1 METGLIATYVPELVV
16 TSFVVA
22 VAASYAAL
30 KTTGRIRA
38 SDAVA
43 RRWWLAGGALAM
55 GIGVWSMHFIGMLAL
70 RLPIPLGYDIGVTV
84 LSLLMAVAASGY
96 ALWLVTRDR
105 MGRLRLLSGA
115 VVMGL
120 GIAAMHYVGMAAMRM
135 QPAIIYQPVWFA
147 ASLLIAIGA
156 AGAALAIAYRL
167 RDNARRE
174 RLHRALAAGVMG
186 VAIVG
191 MHYTGMAAA
200 HFPAGSICSAAL
212 RDGLSPDSLA
222 WLVVVVN
229 TAVLGTAIGASALDR
244 LLHERTARLSDSLQQ
259 ANRQLTH
266 LAMHDALTGL
276 PNRLMLI
283 ERLQSRMLHAQLHG
297 ERFAVLFIDLDG
309 FKGVNDAFGH
319 HVGDALLVRVA
330 DMLRRMATPADT
342 VARLG
347 GDEFVMVT
355 SVAEAGEAS
364 VRGERL
370 LGCLAEA
377 TRLQEND
384 DVTVS
389 ASIGIAL
396 YPGDGEDAQALL
408 AHADAAM
415 YYIKQAGRNGLAL
428 YAPAMGEEALGQL
441 QLTYELRKALERGQ
455 LVLHYQPQIR
465 AADNAMAGMEALV
478 RWQHPR
484 LGLVMPDRFIALA
497 ERAGLIVDL
506 GQWVLDE
513 ACRQWAAWRRAGAR
527 VPSVSVNLS
536 PVQVR
541 GDSLVGQ
548 VTAAMRRHGLPAG
561 ALTLEITES
570 IAMLEPERT
579 AQVLTQLVEAG
590 ARISVDDFG
599 TGYSSLSYLACLPA
613 HELKVDRQFVRQ
625 MTTGPRHAAIVQS
638 VVLLGQQLGLEVVA
652 EGVETL
658 EQKQMLVA
666 MGCHRLQG
674 YYIGQP
680 RPVEEM
686 PVSSLV
692 RHEPFAASGTHG

>member
-1 METGLIATYVPELVV
+1 MDAGLITTYVPELVA

-70 RLPIPLGYDIGVTV
+70 RLPIPLGYDIGITL
-84 LSLLMAVAASGY
+84 LSLLMAVAASAY
-96 ALWLVTRDR
+96 ALWLVTRDHL
-105 MGRLRLLSGA
+105 GRWRLLSGA

-135 QPAIIYQPVWFA
+135 DPAIIYRPMWFI
-147 ASLLIAIGA
+147 ASVLIAIVA
-156 AGAALAIAYRL
+156 AGGALAIAYRL
-167 RDNARRE
+167 RDNAHHE

-200 HFPAGSICSAAL
+200 HFPEGAVCSAAL

-229 TAVLGTAIGASALDR
+229 TAVLGTAIGASALDK
-244 LLHERTARLSDSLQQ
+244 LLHDRTARLSDSLHQ

-276 PNRLMLI
+276 PNRLLLI
-283 ERLQSRMLHAQLHG
+283 DQLQARILQAQLHG

-330 DMLRRMATPADT
+330 DTLRRMADSGDT

-355 SVAEAGEAS
+355 RVAEVGEATM
-364 VRGERL
+364 RGERA
-370 LGCLAEA
+370 LACVAES

-415 YYIKQAGRNGLAL
+415 YHIKQAGRNGLAV
-428 YAPAMGEEALGQL
+428 YAPAMGDEVMGQL
-441 QLTYELRKALERGQ
+441 QLTHELRKAQERGQ

-465 AADNAMAGMEALV
+465 AVDNGMAGMEALV

-497 ERAGLIVDL
+497 ERVGLIVDL

-513 ACRQWAAWRRAGAR
+513 ACRQWAAWKRVGAR
-527 VPSVSVNLS
+527 VPTVAVNLS

-541 GDSLVGQ
+541 GDYLVAQ

-579 AQVLTQLVEAG
+579 VQVLTQLVEAG

-599 TGYSSLSYLACLPA
+599 TGYSSLSYLAYLPA

-625 MTTGPRHAAIVQS
+625 MTTGPRHAAIVRS
-638 VVLLGQQLGLEVVA
+638 VVMLGQQLGLEVVA

-658 EQKQMLVA
+658 EQKQMLAA
-666 MGCHRLQG
+666 MGCDRLQG
-674 YYIGQP
+674 YYISPP
-680 RPVEEM
+680 RAVEEM
-686 PVSSLV
+686 PVQALS
-692 RHEPFAASGTHG
+692 HDAPPAAWGTHG

>member
-1 METGLIATYVPELVV
+1 METGLVATYVPELVV

-22 VAASYAAL
+22 VVASYAAL

-38 SDAVA
+38 SDPVA
-43 RRWWLAGGALAM
+43 QRWWLAGGALAM

-70 RLPIPLGYDIGVTV
+70 RLPIRLGYDIGITV
-84 LSLLMAVAASGY
+84 LSLAMAVAASGY
-96 ALWLVTRDR
+96 ALWLVTRDHVS
-105 MGRLRLLSGA
+105 RLRLVSGA

-135 QPAIIYQPVWFA
+135 NPDIIYEPLWFG
-147 ASLLIAIGA
+147 ASLLIAIVA

-167 RDNARRE
+167 RDNARHE
-174 RLHRALAAGVMG
+174 RLHRLLAAGVMG

-212 RDGLSPDSLA
+212 RAGLSPDSLA

-244 LLHERTARLSDSLQQ
+244 LLHERTARLSDSLHL

-276 PNRLMLI
+276 PNRMRLI
-283 ERLQSRMLHAQLHG
+283 DELQERVVCAQRQG
-297 ERFAVLFIDLDG
+297 ERFAVLFLDLDG

-330 DMLRRMATPADT
+330 DTLRRMAGADDM

-355 SVAEAGEAS
+355 RVTETGEATA
-364 VRGERL
+364 RGERL
-370 LGCLAEA
+370 LAGLVES

-396 YPGDGEDAQALL
+396 YPGDGEDAQALI

-415 YYIKQAGRNGLAL
+415 YFIKQAGRNGLAL
-428 YAPAMGEEALGQL
+428 YAPSMGDEGQL
-441 QLTYELRKALERGQ
+441 QLTYELRRALERGQ
-455 LVLHYQPQIR
+455 LVLHYQPQVR
-465 AADNAMAGMEALV
+465 ALDNGMAGMEALV

-497 ERAGLIVDL
+497 ERVGLIVDL

-513 ACRQWAAWRRAGAR
+513 VCRQWAVWRRAGAR
-527 VPSVSVNLS
+527 VPTVSVNLS

-541 GDSLVGQ
+541 GDYLVAQ
-548 VTAAMRRHGLPAG
+548 VASAMRRHGLPPG

-570 IAMLEPERT
+570 MAMLEPERT
-579 AQVLTQLVEAG
+579 VEVLTQLVAVG
-590 ARISVDDFG
+590 ARISLDDFG
-599 TGYSSLSYLACLPA
+599 TGYSSLSYLAYLPA
-613 HELKVDRQFVRQ
+613 HELKIDRQFVRQ
-625 MTTGPRHAAIVQS
+625 MTTGSRHAAIVQS
-638 VVLLGQQLGLEVVA
+638 VVMLGQQLGLDVVA

-658 EQKQMLVA
+658 EQKQMLAA
-666 MGCHRLQG
+666 MGCDRLQG
-674 YYIGQP
+674 YYIGKP
-680 RPVEEM
+680 RAVEDM
-686 PVSSLV
+686 PPQVLQVPS
-692 RHEPFAASGTHG
+692 AAWGTHG

>member
-1 METGLIATYVPELVV
+1 METGLVATYVPELVV

-22 VAASYAAL
+22 VVASYAAL

-38 SDAVA
+38 SDPVA
-43 RRWWLAGGALAM
+43 QRWWLAGGALAM

-70 RLPIPLGYDIGVTV
+70 RLPIRLGYDIGITV
-84 LSLLMAVAASGY
+84 LSLAMAVAASGY
-96 ALWLVTRDR
+96 ALWLVTRDHVS
-105 MGRLRLLSGA
+105 RLRLVSGA

-135 QPAIIYQPVWFA
+135 NPDIIYEPLWFG
-147 ASLLIAIGA
+147 ASLLIAIVA

-167 RDNARRE
+167 RDNARHE
-174 RLHRALAAGVMG
+174 RLHRLLAACVMG

-212 RDGLSPDSLA
+212 RAGLSPDSLA

-244 LLHERTARLSDSLQQ
+244 LLHERTARLSDSLHL

-276 PNRLMLI
+276 PNRMRLI
-283 ERLQSRMLHAQLHG
+283 DELQERVVCAQRQG
-297 ERFAVLFIDLDG
+297 ERFAVLFLDLDG

-330 DMLRRMATPADT
+330 DTLRRMAGADDM

-355 SVAEAGEAS
+355 RVTETGEATA
-364 VRGERL
+364 RGERL
-370 LGCLAEA
+370 LAGLVES

-396 YPGDGEDAQALL
+396 YPGDGEDAQALI

-415 YYIKQAGRNGLAL
+415 YFIKQAGRNGLAL
-428 YAPAMGEEALGQL
+428 YAPSMGDEGQL
-441 QLTYELRKALERGQ
+441 QLTYELRRALERGQ
-455 LVLHYQPQIR
+455 LVLHYQPQVR
-465 AADNAMAGMEALV
+465 ALDNGMAGMEALV

-497 ERAGLIVDL
+497 ERVGLIVDL

-513 ACRQWAAWRRAGAR
+513 ACRQWAVWRRAGAR
-527 VPSVSVNLS
+527 VPTVSVNLS

-541 GDSLVGQ
+541 GDYLVAQ
-548 VTAAMRRHGLPAG
+548 VASAMRRHGLPPG

-570 IAMLEPERT
+570 MAMLEPERT
-579 AQVLTQLVEAG
+579 VEVLTQLVAVG
-590 ARISVDDFG
+590 ARISLDDFG
-599 TGYSSLSYLACLPA
+599 TGYSSLSYLAYLPA
-613 HELKVDRQFVRQ
+613 HELKIDRQFVRQ
-625 MTTGPRHAAIVQS
+625 MTTGSRHAAIVQS
-638 VVLLGQQLGLEVVA
+638 VVMLGQQLGLDVVA

-658 EQKQMLVA
+658 EQKQMLAA
-666 MGCHRLQG
+666 MGCDRLQG
-674 YYIGQP
+674 YYIGKP
-680 RPVEEM
+680 RAVEDM
-686 PVSSLV
+686 PPQVLQSPS
-692 RHEPFAASGTHG
+692 AAWGTHG

>member
-167 RDNARRE
+167 RDNARHE

-692 RHEPFAASGTHG
+692 RQEPFAASGTHG

>member
-1 METGLIATYVPELVV
+1 MESGLIATYVPELVA

-22 VAASYAAL
+22 VVASYAAL

-38 SDAVA
+38 SDPVA

-70 RLPIPLGYDIGVTV
+70 RLPIRLGYDIGITL

-96 ALWLVTRDR
+96 ALWLVTRDHVT
-105 MGRLRLLSGA
+105 RLRMVSGA

-135 QPAIIYQPVWFA
+135 DPAIIYRPLWFS
-147 ASLLIAIGA
+147 ASLLIAIVA
-156 AGAALAIAYRL
+156 AGAALVIAYRL
-167 RDNARRE
+167 RDNAHHE
-174 RLHRALAAGVMG
+174 RLHRLLAAGVMG

-200 HFPAGSICSAAL
+200 YFPAGSICSAAL

-244 LLHERTARLSDSLQQ
+244 LLHERTARLSDSLQL

-276 PNRLMLI
+276 PNRMMLTDQLQ
-283 ERLQSRMLHAQLHG
+283 ERIVRAQLAG
-297 ERFAVLFIDLDG
+297 ERFALLFIDLDG

-330 DMLRRMATPADT
+330 DTLRRVASADDT

-355 SVAEAGEAS
+355 RVTEVGEATA
-364 VRGERL
+364 RGERL
-370 LGCLAEA
+370 LAALVES
-377 TRLQEND
+377 TRLKEND
-384 DVTVS
+384 DVAVS
-389 ASIGIAL
+389 ASIGIAH
-396 YPGDGEDAQALL
+396 YPGDGEDAQAMI
-408 AHADAAM
+408 AHADVAM

-428 YAPAMGEEALGQL
+428 YAPSMGEEVQGQL

-455 LVLHYQPQIR
+455 LVLHYQPQVR
-465 AADNAMAGMEALV
+465 ALDNGMAGMEALV

-497 ERAGLIVDL
+497 ERVGLIVDL

-513 ACRQWAAWRRAGAR
+513 ACRQWAVWRRAGAR
-527 VPSVSVNLS
+527 VPTVSVNLS

-541 GDSLVGQ
+541 GDCLVAQ
-548 VTAAMRRHGLPAG
+548 VASAMRRHGLPPG

-570 IAMLEPERT
+570 MAMLEPERT
-579 AQVLTQLVEAG
+579 VAVLTQLEAVG
-590 ARISVDDFG
+590 ARISLDDFG
-599 TGYSSLSYLACLPA
+599 TGYSSLSYLAYLPA
-613 HELKVDRQFVRQ
+613 HELKIDRQFVRQ
-625 MTTGPRHAAIVQS
+625 MTTGSRHAAIVQS
-638 VVLLGQQLGLEVVA
+638 VVMLGQQLGLDVVA
-652 EGVETL
+652 EGVETP

-666 MGCHRLQG
+666 MGCSRLQG
-674 YYIGQP
+674 YYIGKPRAVEDMPAQVLQAQP
-680 RPVEEM
+680 P
-686 PVSSLV
+686 
-692 RHEPFAASGTHG
+692 AASGTHG

>member
-1 METGLIATYVPELVV
+1 MDAGLVATYVPELVI

-22 VAASYAAL
+22 VMASYAAL

-38 SDAVA
+38 SDPVA
-43 RRWWLAGGALAM
+43 RRWWLGGGALAM

-70 RLPIPLGYDIGVTV
+70 RLPIRLGYDTGITL

-96 ALWLVTRDR
+96 ALWLVTRDQVT
-105 MGRLRLLSGA
+105 RLRLLSGA

-135 QPAIIYQPVWFA
+135 DPHIVYRPLWFG
-147 ASLLIAIGA
+147 ASLLIAMVA

-167 RDNARRE
+167 RDNARHE

-200 HFPAGSICSAAL
+200 YFPAGSICSAAL
-212 RDGLSPDSLA
+212 GAGLSPDSLA

-244 LLHERTARLSDSLQQ
+244 LLHERTARLSASLQR
-259 ANRQLTH
+259 ANQQLTH

-276 PNRLMLI
+276 PNRMMLI
-283 ERLQSRMLHAQLHG
+283 DELQERILRG
-297 ERFAVLFIDLDG
+297 RRYGGRFVVLFIDLDG

-330 DMLRRMATPADT
+330 DTLRRMAAADDT

-347 GDEFVMVT
+347 GDEFVMVSRVT
-355 SVAEAGEAS
+355 ETGEAT

-370 LGCLAEA
+370 LAALAES

-389 ASIGIAL
+389 ASIGIAQ
-396 YPGDGEDAQALL
+396 YPGDGEDAQTLI

-415 YYIKQAGRNGLAL
+415 YFIKQAGRNGLAL
-428 YAPAMGEEALGQL
+428 YAPSMGDEVQGQL
-441 QLTYELRKALERGQ
+441 QLMYELRKALERGQ
-455 LVLHYQPQIR
+455 LVLHYQPQVR
-465 AADNAMAGMEALV
+465 AVDNGLAGMEALV

-497 ERAGLIVDL
+497 ERVGLIVDL

-527 VPSVSVNLS
+527 VPTVSVNLS
-536 PVQVR
+536 PVQLR
-541 GDSLVGQ
+541 SGHLVAQ
-548 VTAAMRRHGLPAG
+548 VATAMRRHGLPPG

-570 IAMLEPERT
+570 MAMLEPERT
-579 AQVLTQLVEAG
+579 VDVLTQLTAIGTRV
-590 ARISVDDFG
+590 SLDDFG
-599 TGYSSLSYLACLPA
+599 TGYSSLAYLASLPA
-613 HELKVDRQFVRQ
+613 HELKLDRQFVRQ
-625 MTTGPRHAAIVQS
+625 MTTGSRHAAIVQS
-638 VVLLGQQLGLEVVA
+638 VVMLGQQLGLEVVA

-658 EQKQMLVA
+658 EQKQMLAA

-674 YYIGQP
+674 YYIGKP
-680 RPVEEM
+680 RAVDD
-686 PVSSLV
+686 
-692 RHEPFAASGTHG
+692 AAAQAAPAPSAAWGTHG

>member
-1 METGLIATYVPELVV
+1 METGLIATYVPALVA
-16 TSFVVA
+16 TSFAVA

-43 RRWWLAGGALAM
+43 RRWWLAGGAMAM

-70 RLPIPLGYDIGVTV
+70 RLPIPLGYDIGITL
-84 LSLLMAVAASGY
+84 LSLLLAVAASGY
-96 ALWLVTRDR
+96 ALWLVTRER
-105 MGRLRLLSGA
+105 LGRRRLLSGA

-135 QPAIIYQPVWFA
+135 DPAILYRPGWFV
-147 ASLLIAIGA
+147 ASVLIAISA

-167 RDNARRE
+167 RDNARHE
-174 RLHRALAAGVMG
+174 RLHRALAAVVMG

-200 HFPAGSICSAAL
+200 HFPQGSICSAAL

-259 ANRQLTH
+259 ANRQLIH

-283 ERLQSRMLHAQLHG
+283 ERLQSRMLHAQVQG
-297 ERFAVLFIDLDG
+297 GRFAVLFIDLDG
-309 FKGVNDAFGH
+309 FKCVNDAFGH
-319 HVGDALLVRVA
+319 HVGDEVLVRVA
-330 DMLRRMATPADT
+330 DMLRRMAAPADT

-355 SVAEAGEAS
+355 SVEAAGEAS
-364 VRGERL
+364 VRAERL

-415 YYIKQAGRNGLAL
+415 YSIKQAGRNGLAL
-428 YAPAMGEEALGQL
+428 YAPAMGEEALAQL

-484 LGLVMPDRFIALA
+484 LGLVMPDRFIAQA

-541 GDSLVGQ
+541 GDSLVAQ
-548 VTAAMRRHGLPAG
+548 VTAAMRRHALPAG

-570 IAMLEPERT
+570 IAMLEPDRT
-579 AQVLTQLVEAG
+579 AQVLAQLVEAG

-613 HELKVDRQFVRQ
+613 HELKVDRQFVGQ
-625 MTTGPRHAAIVQS
+625 MATGPRHAAIVQS
-638 VVLLGQQLGLEVVA
+638 VVLLGQQLGLDVVA

-674 YYIGQP
+674 YYIGPP

-686 PVSSLV
+686 PVPLLSGDARS
-692 RHEPFAASGTHG
+692 AAWGMRG